1 MPKKR
6 LPFIVL
12 LLVLVVL
19 VTGTVFADELGQRYD
34 EFQRIQDQIR
44 QTEGRL
50 SNVRRQER
58 TVLEELSTLE
68 QRLEKNR
75 QELAHLEREIAV
87 TERNISETTRA
98 LEEAEAELERQI
110 EILGC
115 RLRAL
120 YENGTVTYLEVLLS
134 SADFTDFLNRAD
146 LMQEIISQD
155 VELLESIQR
164 QREEIAQK
172 KIELEKQR
180 EQLLTLQDRT
190 LAKQA
195 QVEADAAQRERLLE
209 KIQSEKELY
218 EAALDELE
226 RTSRQLE
233 ELIRRLQEESGGEAL
248 VGKGGMQWPVGAPRR
263 VSSEFGM
270 RPHPVFG
277 GNRMHTGLDIAAP
290 YGQSIYGQPIF
301 AAAAGK
307 VLVSGV
313 QGGYGNTVVLD
324 HGGGISTLYGHAS
337 ALLVQP
343 GQVVARGQT
352 IARVGST
359 GVSTGPHVHFEVR
372 VNGTPVNPRD
382 WLP

>member
-6 LPFIVL
+6 LRYFL
-12 LLVLVVL
+12 LLLALIML

-58 TVLEELSTLE
+58 GVLEELSLLE
-68 QRLEKNR
+68 GRLEKNR
-75 QELAHLEREIAV
+75 RELSRLEGEIAA
-87 TERNISETTRA
+87 TERNIRQTTKA

-134 SADFTDFLNRAD
+134 SADFCDFLNRAD

-155 VELLESIQR
+155 VDLLESIQ
-164 QREEIAQK
+164 QKREEIARK
-172 KIELEKQR
+172 KIELEEQR
-180 EQLLTLQDRT
+180 EQLLSLQDRT

-195 QVEADAAQRERLLE
+195 QIEADAAQRERLLE
-209 KIQSEKELY
+209 KIQTEKDLY

-226 RTSRQLE
+226 QTSRRLE
-233 ELIRRLQEESGGEAL
+233 ELIRRLQQEMGGEAL
-248 VGKGGMQWPVGAPRR
+248 VGKGGMQWPIGPSRR
-263 VSSEFGM
+263 ISSEFGM
-270 RPHPVFG
+270 RTHPVFG
-277 GNRMHTGLDIAAP
+277 GNRMHNGLDIAAP
-290 YGQSIYGQPIF
+290 YGQSIHGQPIF
-301 AAAAGK
+301 AAAPGR

-313 QGGYGNTVVLD
+313 QGGYGNTVILD
-324 HGGGISTLYGHAS
+324 HGGGVSTLYGHAS

-343 GQVVARGQT
+343 GQVVARGHT

-359 GVSTGPHVHFEVR
+359 GVSTGPHLHFEVR
-372 VNGTPVNPRD
+372 VNGSPVNPRD

>member
-1 MPKKR
+1 MAEKR
-6 LPFIVL
+6 LRFMGL

-19 VTGTVFADELGQRYD
+19 LTGTVFADELGQKYD
-34 EFQRIQDQIR
+34 EFQRIRDQIR

-50 SNVRRQER
+50 STVRRQER
-58 TVLEELSTLE
+58 SVLDELSILEERLERNQEELS
-68 QRLEKNR
+68 R
-75 QELAHLEREIAV
+75 LEREIAV
-87 TERNISETTRA
+87 TEGNIRETTKA
-98 LEEAEAELERQI
+98 LAEAEAELERQI

-120 YENGTVTYLEVLLS
+120 YENGTVTYMEVLLS
-134 SADFTDFLNRAD
+134 AADFSDFLNRAD

-164 QREEIAQK
+164 KREEIAQK
-172 KIELEKQR
+172 KIELEEQR
-180 EQLLTLQDRT
+180 EQLLTLQDKT

-233 ELIRRLQEESGGEAL
+233 ELIWRLQQESGGEAL
-248 VGKGGMQWPVGAPRR
+248 VGKGGMQWPTGPSRR
-263 VSSEFGM
+263 ITSEFGM
-270 RPHPVFG
+270 RSHPVFG
-277 GNRMHTGLDIAAP
+277 GNRMHSGLDIAAP
-290 YGQSIYGQPIF
+290 HGQPIF

-352 IARVGST
+352 IARIGST